1 MITLVAFIVGAIGIV
16 MGPNW
21 VVFWIAVVLLAIGL
35 IATVVL
41 RKLGFGAD

>member
-1 MITLVAFIVGAIGIV
+1 MIALVAFIIGAIGII

-21 VVFWIAVVLLAIGL
+21 LVFWIGVVLLAISL